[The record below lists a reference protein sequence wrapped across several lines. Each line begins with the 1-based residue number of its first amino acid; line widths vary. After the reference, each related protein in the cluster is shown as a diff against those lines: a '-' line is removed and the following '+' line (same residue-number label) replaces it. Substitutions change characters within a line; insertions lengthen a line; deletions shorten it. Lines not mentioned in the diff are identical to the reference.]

1 MEQVVVD
8 DARGADDAGPSDP
21 ASRSLPAGPDPQ
33 RSLGSDPDFVLLW
46 LGRTTSGLGSQVSL
60 LALPLTAILLLHAGA
75 LRVGMLAAAETAPFL
90 LIGLPAGVWL
100 ERVPRRPVLVATG
113 LLRTAVLAVVPVG
126 FALGW
131 LSLGELVAVA
141 FCLGLLTTLF
151 DIAWQAYLPG
161 LVGFERLHE
170 ANARLSVSGSGA
182 QLAGP
187 GLAGVLVG
195 WLTAPVALL
204 ADAAG
209 FALAGLF
216 VWRIRRP
223 EPRPAAGRE
232 RGGVGGQI
240 GEGLRFVLGRAD
252 LRAIAFFT
260 GVANAVGAALNVVLV
275 VFEARVLH
283 LGPGEIGLLFLV
295 GNLGLVLGA
304 VGVSALSDRFGLGP
318 TLLAGG
324 ALMGVGPALL
334 PLSHAGLGVSLI
346 VAGWF
351 VRAFG
356 SPLYGT
362 NQVSYRLAVTPE
374 RLVARMTASMK
385 FFVMGAMPLGSFLAG
400 LLGSTLGLR
409 ATLWVIAGLSALAV
423 VGLWRGG
430 FAAVTEL
437 PRGSRRSERSV
448 TVRAPRPAEHP
459 VPV

>member
-1 MEQVVVD
+1 MDELVVD
-8 DARGADDAGPSDP
+8 PPGANGPVYPP
-21 ASRSLPAGPDPQ
+21 AAPPAPPIHCPGPDPA
-33 RSLGSDPDFVLLW
+33 RPLTADRDFLLLW

-90 LIGLPAGVWL
+90 VIGLPAGVWL

-113 LLRTAVLAVVPVG
+113 LLRTAVLAVVPVSYV
-126 FALGW
+126 LGW
-131 LSLGELVAVA
+131 LSLSELILVA
-141 FCLGLLTTLF
+141 FSLGLLTTLF

-161 LVGFERLHE
+161 LVGFDRLHE

-204 ADAAG
+204 ADATG
-209 FALAGLF
+209 FAAAGLL

-223 EPRPAAGRE
+223 EPRSAGRE
-232 RGGVGGQI
+232 PGGVGGQI

-252 LRAIAFFT
+252 LRAIAVFT

-304 VGVSALSDRFGLGP
+304 VGVSAFTDRFGLGP
-318 TLLAGG
+318 TLLLGG
-324 ALMGVGPALL
+324 ALMGLGPALL

-374 RLVARMTASMK
+374 RLVARMTATMK

-409 ATLWVIAGLSALAV
+409 PTLWVIAASSALALV
-423 VGLWRGG
+423 ALWRGG
-430 FAAVTEL
+430 FVAVAEL
-437 PRGSRRSERSV
+437 PRVSRRTERSV
-448 TVRAPRPAEHP
+448 TLRPAEP
-459 VPV
+459 ALPA

>member
-1 MEQVVVD
+1 MEQVVVG
-8 DARGADDAGPSDP
+8 DARGADDARPSDL
-21 ASRSLPAGPDPQ
+21 ASRPLPAGPDPH
-33 RSLGSDPDFVLLW
+33 RSLGSDQDFLLLW

-75 LRVGMLAAAETAPFL
+75 LRVGMLAASETAPFL

-223 EPRPAAGRE
+223 ELRPAGRE

-283 LGPGEIGLLFLV
+283 LGPGEIGLLFLL

-304 VGVSALSDRFGLGP
+304 VGVSALSNRFGLGP
-318 TLLAGG
+318 TLLAGA

-374 RLVARMTASMK
+374 RLVARMTATMK

-409 ATLWVIAGLSALAV
+409 TTLWVIAALSALAV

-430 FAAVTEL
+430 FVAVAEL
-437 PRGSRRSERSV
+437 PRGSRRSERSA
-448 TVRAPRPAEHP
+448 TVRSPRPVEHP